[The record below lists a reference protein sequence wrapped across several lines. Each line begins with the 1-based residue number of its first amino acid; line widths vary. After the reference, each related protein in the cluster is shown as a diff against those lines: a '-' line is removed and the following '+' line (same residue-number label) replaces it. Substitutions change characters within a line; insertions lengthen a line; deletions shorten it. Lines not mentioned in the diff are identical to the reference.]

1 MKNKIDLKIV
11 VIILLIIILSVM
23 LYFYFRED
31 NTAYDMPL
39 EQRTESMNSEGNT
52 QITNSIIKTTAEI
65 ISALTEN
72 IELHATYYLEECFV
86 EENQSLQAGDNILEY
101 SNGTY
106 LVAPY
111 DCVINEINIPDVNNI
126 CTSEHYVQISSNNNL
141 AVQIQVDES
150 IIDEIS
156 IGQEAQIEV
165 PAFEDK
171 KITGKVTKISNT
183 ASGGKFTVTIEF
195 QGDKEI
201 KIGMSA
207 NVEITQ

>member
-1 MKNKIDLKIV
+1 MRLK
-11 VIILLIIILSVM
+11 
-23 LYFYFRED
+23 
-31 NTAYDMPL
+31 
-39 EQRTESMNSEGNT
+39 
-52 QITNSIIKTTAEI
+52 
-65 ISALTEN
+65 
-72 IELHATYYLEECFV
+72 
-86 EENQSLQAGDNILEY
+86 
-101 SNGTY
+101 
-106 LVAPY
+106 LV
-111 DCVINEINIPDVNNI
+111 
-126 CTSEHYVQISSNNNL
+126 SSNNNL

-195 QGDKEI
+195 QGDEEI